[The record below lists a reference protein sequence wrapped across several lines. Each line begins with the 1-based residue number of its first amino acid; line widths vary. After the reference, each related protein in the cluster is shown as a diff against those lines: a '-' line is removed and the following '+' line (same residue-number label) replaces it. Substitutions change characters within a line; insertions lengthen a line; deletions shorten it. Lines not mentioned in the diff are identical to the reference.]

1 MQQVFKRTI
10 KFIPEQQHD
19 QANDRDARDHLDECK
34 STAAAAFVHRYSNI
48 PVGVGVGEGVGV
60 FFGEGLGVGLTGG
73 KDGTLGDGT
82 DGGALCGGNTPLQIG
97 AGAVFMRVACSS

>member
-1 MQQVFKRTI
+1 MQQMLKRTI

-19 QANDRDARDHLDECK
+19 QPNDRNARDHLNEGK
-34 STAAAAFVHRYSNI
+34 STAEAFVQHYSNI

-97 AGAVFMRVACSS
+97 AGAVFMRVACNS